1 MTIADDHIDLG
12 SPPPARRQI
21 GGNGLV
27 RISHR
32 GGGSSALE
40 NSLDGIEHGLA
51 SGVEM
56 IEVDVRTTSDGVM
69 ILSHDSKLDSTNR
82 LLREHTWHE
91 VRASNA
97 QIATLDQA
105 LELVH
110 GRARINL
117 DVKEPSVVEPMVKV
131 VRARRCVDDCI
142 VSCLEP
148 AVLVQVSALEPTIER
163 FLSYPADRGGASTKP
178 WLKPAVDAVISGMRL
193 TLPARLPGML
203 RPLPD
208 TNATI
213 YYKLVTRRL
222 METAQRLGIKVY
234 TWTVDEPADI
244 GRVIALGVAGV
255 TSNRLDLL
263 ARLGRAAS
271 GDAAGGA
278 ETV

>member
-1 MTIADDHIDLG
+1 
-12 SPPPARRQI
+12 
-21 GGNGLV
+21 
-27 RISHR
+27 
-32 GGGSSALE
+32 
-40 NSLDGIEHGLA
+40 
-51 SGVEM
+51 M
-56 IEVDVRTTSDGVM
+56 IEVDVRATSDGV
-69 ILSHDSKLDSTNR
+69 IVLAHDERVYSTSR
-82 LLREHTWHE
+82 RVSEHTWDE
-91 VRASNA
+91 IRAANP

-117 DVKEPSVVEPMVKV
+117 DIKAPSVVESMLRV
-131 VRARRCVDDCI
+131 VRTRRCVETCI
-142 VSCLEP
+142 VSCLES
-148 AVLVQVSALEPTIER
+148 AVLAQVSAIEPSIER